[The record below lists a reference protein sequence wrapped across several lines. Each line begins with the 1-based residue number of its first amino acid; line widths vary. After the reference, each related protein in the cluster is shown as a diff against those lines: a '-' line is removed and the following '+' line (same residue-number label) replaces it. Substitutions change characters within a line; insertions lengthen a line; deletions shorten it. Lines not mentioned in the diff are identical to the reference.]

1 MGKMIILSGE
11 EREELLKGIEEARR
25 RVLQDYGEEMTEEEG
40 RELLREPLGEP
51 LWKILRNHKE
61 ERKLT

>member
-1 MGKMIILSGE
+1 MGKLILS
-11 EREELLKGIEEARR
+11 REEKEGLLKGIEEARR
-25 RVLQDYGEEMTEEEG
+25 RLFQDYGEDMTEEDG
-40 RELLREPLGEP
+40 RELLRETLGEP

>member
-1 MGKMIILSGE
+1 MGKLILSKE
-11 EREELLKGIEEARR
+11 EKEELLKGIEEARR
-25 RVLQDYGEEMTEEEG
+25 RLFQDYGEDMTEEDG
-40 RELLREPLGEP
+40 RELLRETLGEP

>member
-1 MGKMIILSGE
+1 MGKLILSRE

-25 RVLQDYGEEMTEEEG
+25 RLFQDYGEDMTEEDG
-40 RELLREPLGEP
+40 RELLRETLGEP

>member
-1 MGKMIILSGE
+1 MGKMIILSRE
-11 EREELLKGIEEARR
+11 EREELLKGIEEARG

-40 RELLREPLGEP
+40 RELLRETLGEP
-51 LWKILRNHKE
+51 IWKILRNHKE

>member
-1 MGKMIILSGE
+1 MGKLILSRE
-11 EREELLKGIEEARR
+11 EREELLKGIEEAQRR
-25 RVLQDYGEEMTEEEG
+25 LFQDYGEDMTEEDG
-40 RELLREPLGEP
+40 RELLRETLGEP